1 MLVPERGEATT
12 KIGLFPWF
20 CISSQVVVTRNLRE
34 WEFVAAEYL
43 FHMSSQVLRLNNPS
57 VVNQ

>member
-1 MLVPERGEATT
+1 MPVLERGEATT

-20 CISSQVVVTRNLRE
+20 CISSQVVVTRTLRE
-34 WEFVAAEYL
+34 WEFVTAEYL
-43 FHMSSQVLRLNNPS
+43 FHTSSQVLRLNNPS